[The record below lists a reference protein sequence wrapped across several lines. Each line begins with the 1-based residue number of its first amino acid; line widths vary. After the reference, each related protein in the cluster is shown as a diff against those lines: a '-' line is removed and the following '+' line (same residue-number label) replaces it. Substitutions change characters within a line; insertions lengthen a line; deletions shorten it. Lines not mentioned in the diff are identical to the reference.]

1 MSLGPTYLMFDSRYK
16 RCSKVLGVLFSC
28 PIIIFCSKHV
38 MSCIVLYVSFLEFEF
53 LKVKRCLINE
63 IVSTLIFLFWHNFIS
78 ECDVCGTTILTSD
91 IETSKILFS
100 PGYRKSFYLDFS
112 WGVLRLRINWVSKL
126 QDIVQFSNLAL
137 C

>member
-1 MSLGPTYLMFDSRYK
+1 MASASVIGQRPNFTIADYSASADCEN
-16 RCSKVLGVLFSC
+16 CSFGHCLVLFSC
-28 PIIIFCSKHV
+28 PIIIFCSKYV

-63 IVSTLIFLFWHNFIS
+63 IVSTLIFSFWHNFIS
-78 ECDVCGTTILTSD
+78 ECNVCGTRILTSD

-112 WGVLRLRINWVSKL
+112 WGVLRSRINW
-126 QDIVQFSNLAL
+126 D
-137 C
+137 